1 MKSFVYYTPTKVF
14 FGEDAET
21 HIGEALKAYGVKK
34 ALLHSGGGSIKKIG
48 LYDKVVEQLR
58 QADIPFVEV
67 GGVEP
72 NPKISLVRK
81 TLELCRAE
89 GVDFL
94 LGVGGGSVSDSCKAI
109 GMGLSTGL
117 DPWEVIVR
125 GIVPEKPFP
134 MGLVLTIAAAGSEM
148 SNSCVIT
155 NEESHLKRGCNH
167 DANRPTFA
175 FMNPANTLSV
185 SQFQTAAGV
194 VDIMMHTMER
204 YLTNEP
210 ATLLTDRIA
219 EALLRTVRECG
230 SRLMEAPDD
239 LEARAQMMWASTLG
253 HNDLTG
259 CGRNKTFTVHKIEH
273 DLSGVHDQITH
284 GAGLA
289 VLFPAWVRYE
299 YKNGLDR
306 FAQWA
311 VNVWDATPG
320 PDQEKTILEGVDHM
334 VAFFRSLHM
343 PTTMEELGVKPEEYA
358 YISQLTTEG
367 DKKPLPSFGAPLTSR
382 EIQEIYRLAEAPKA

>member
-1 MKSFVYYTPTKVF
+1 MKSFTYYTPTKVF
-14 FGEDAET
+14 FGEDAES
-21 HIGEALKAYGVKK
+21 HIGEALKGYGVKK
-34 ALLHSGGGSIKKIG
+34 VLLHYGGGSIKRIG
-48 LYDKVVEQLR
+48 LYDKVVAQLNG
-58 QADIPFVEV
+58 AGIPFVEV

-81 TLELCRAE
+81 TVELCRAE

-94 LGVGGGSVSDSCKAI
+94 LGVGGGSVSDSCKAV
-109 GMGLSTGL
+109 GLGLATGL
-117 DPWEVIVR
+117 DPWEAVVKN
-125 GIVPEKPFP
+125 IVPEKPFP

-155 NEESHLKRGCNH
+155 NEEKHLKRGCNH

-185 SQFQTAAGV
+185 SPFQTAAGV

-210 ATLLTDRIA
+210 DTMLTDRIA
-219 EALLRTVRECG
+219 EGLLRTVRECG
-230 SRLMEAPDD
+230 ARLMKDPAD
-239 LEARAQMMWASTLG
+239 LEARAQVMWASTLA

-273 DLSGVHDQITH
+273 DLSGVHDNITH

-289 VLFPAWVRYE
+289 VMFPAWVRYE
-299 YKNGLDR
+299 YRNGLHR

-311 VNVWDATPG
+311 VNIWDAAPG
-320 PDQEKTILEGVDHM
+320 DDPEQTILEGVENM
-334 VAFFRSLHM
+334 VSYFRSLDM
-343 PTTMEELGVKPEEYA
+343 PTTMEELGIKPEEYA
-358 YISQLTTEG
+358 YISQLTTDG
-367 DKKPLPSFGAPLTSR
+367 DSKKLPSFGGPLTSR